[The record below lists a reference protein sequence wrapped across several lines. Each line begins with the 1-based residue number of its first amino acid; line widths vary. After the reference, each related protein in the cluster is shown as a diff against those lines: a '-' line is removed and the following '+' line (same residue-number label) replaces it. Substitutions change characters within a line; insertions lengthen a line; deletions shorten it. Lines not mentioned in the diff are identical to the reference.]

1 MGKLWRKMIL
11 AAAVCLL
18 VGCDR
23 ETLQKGEDETYF
35 PREGKT
41 FVFGDTTFN
50 AENQEPDI
58 NPHREYSGWAC
69 IRYGIG
75 ETLFR
80 YTDDMVLE
88 PWLAKDYEREDDLTW
103 KITLKEGI
111 CFTSGRRL
119 DGEAVK
125 ECLERLIQE
134 NSRARADLQISSITA
149 EGQTVTIKTME
160 PKPALLNGLSDPYGC
175 IFDVEAGITEE
186 GIVQGTG
193 PYRAVSLLPG
203 QQLNLVKNEN
213 YWNGEPKLDE
223 ITVLSISDGDTLTMA
238 LQSGEIDG
246 AYGMPYASYPLFENQ
261 EYRFNSCS
269 TSRTFFLQMNFSSSV
284 IKDPAVRR
292 AIAMGINKEGF
303 VNALLQGKGYVAWG
317 PYPSNFSFGGELEG
331 AKSYDPEQA
340 KRLLEEAGWI
350 DTDGDGIREKNGED
364 LVIRWLT
371 YPSRQELPVL
381 AESAQAMLK
390 EIGIQVQINNT
401 VNHNVIRM
409 DPSQWDVYAS
419 AMVTAPTGD
428 PEYFFAACCLD
439 RSSANYGRYHNDELE
454 TLADELAITFDGEKR
469 KELAEE
475 MQQIIL
481 ADDGY
486 IFCSHLQ
493 MSIISQGKVIGLK
506 AHPCDYY
513 EITADLDILEE

>member
-1 MGKLWRKMIL
+1 M
-11 AAAVCLL
+11 
-18 VGCDR
+18 
-23 ETLQKGEDETYF
+23 
-35 PREGKT
+35 
-41 FVFGDTTFN
+41 
-50 AENQEPDI
+50 
-58 NPHREYSGWAC
+58 C
-69 IRYGIG
+69 IRD
-75 ETLFR
+75 R
-80 YTDDMVLE
+80 
-88 PWLAKDYEREDDLTW
+88 
-103 KITLKEGI
+103 
-111 CFTSGRRL
+111 
-119 DGEAVK
+119 
-125 ECLERLIQE
+125 
-134 NSRARADLQISSITA
+134 
-149 EGQTVTIKTME
+149 
-160 PKPALLNGLSDPYGC
+160 
-175 IFDVEAGITEE
+175 
-186 GIVQGTG
+186 
-193 PYRAVSLLPG
+193 
-203 QQLNLVKNEN
+203 
-213 YWNGEPKLDE
+213 
-223 ITVLSISDGDTLTMA
+223 
-238 LQSGEIDG
+238 
-246 AYGMPYASYPLFENQ
+246 
-261 EYRFNSCS
+261 
-269 TSRTFFLQMNFSSSV
+269 

-469 KELAEE
+469 KELALSL
-475 MQQIIL
+475 IHI
-481 ADDGY
+481 
-486 IFCSHLQ
+486 
-493 MSIISQGKVIGLK
+493 
-506 AHPCDYY
+506 
-513 EITADLDILEE
+513 